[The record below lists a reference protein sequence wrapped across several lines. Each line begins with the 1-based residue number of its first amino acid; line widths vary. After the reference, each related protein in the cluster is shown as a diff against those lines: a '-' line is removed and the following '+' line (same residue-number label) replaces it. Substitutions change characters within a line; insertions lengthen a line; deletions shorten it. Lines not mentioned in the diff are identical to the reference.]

1 MLRRPVN
8 RSPLVLVVVA
18 FVVALMLYFG
28 YHKARRIRR
37 GFGARL
43 TQSTVAPD
51 FSLESLDGKNMRLS
65 DLRGKAVLLNF
76 WATWCGPCKIE
87 MPWFVDLQKQ
97 YGSQGLQIVG
107 VAMDDASKEDI
118 GKFAKDMGVNYPI
131 LIGKESVGDQ
141 YGGVPALPETF
152 LISRDGKIVDKIIG
166 LKGKAEIEDAVK
178 KALDTQPAN
187 SQASAGQ
194 TSAKTALFR
203 SNSTS
208 RRQLLYYFMS
218 TFLRADLFVLTPAD
232 DDSARRIADATQTS
246 HAHVG
251 IVSLSLLRCD
261 RASGGGANA
270 RQSSLPHHGCRAAD
284 HGSARRAD
292 HGEPGFPGPSGL
304 PHQLQHTQVGVPDSD
319 RVEDGPAHRHHPG
332 KD

>member
-1 MLRRPVN
+1 METSPGTLESAQGAGQPSRTPEPSPASQGIPPN
-8 RSPLVLVVVA
+8 PALPPSSKGSRSPLVLVVVA

-28 YHKARRIRR
+28 YHKARRS
-37 GFGARL
+37 GAGSVPRL

-51 FSLESLDGKNMRLS
+51 FSLESLDGKTLRLS

-166 LKGKAEIEDAVK
+166 LRGKADIEEAVK
-178 KALDTQPAN
+178 KALDTQPAK
-187 SQASAGQ
+187 SEASVD
-194 TSAKTALFR
+194 KER
-203 SNSTS
+203 EN
-208 RRQLLYYFMS
+208 
-218 TFLRADLFVLTPAD
+218 
-232 DDSARRIADATQTS
+232 
-246 HAHVG
+246 
-251 IVSLSLLRCD
+251 
-261 RASGGGANA
+261 
-270 RQSSLPHHGCRAAD
+270 
-284 HGSARRAD
+284 
-292 HGEPGFPGPSGL
+292 GP
-304 PHQLQHTQVGVPDSD
+304 VP
-319 RVEDGPAHRHHPG
+319 
-332 KD
+332 K